1 MDYQRDYERGL
12 VSVRRGGRRGNT
24 LVEFALVV
32 LLFFLLVF
40 GLIDFG
46 RLFFTE
52 LTLQH
57 ALRQAGRFA
66 VTGNHLTDPNSNP
79 PGQQLTRVD
88 SIISVARQAAVG
100 IPIPA
105 DNIQVSSQVGGA
117 GSAGGPSDTMTISLN
132 YDLPLITPMIRAF
145 FPPDGIYHFTV
156 KTTFKNE
163 PFPEANTN

>member
-32 LLFFLLVF
+32 LFFFLLVF

-66 VTGNHLTDPNSNP
+66 VTGNHLPDPDHAN
-79 PGQQLTRVD
+79 QQLPRVD

-100 IPIPA
+100 IPV

-132 YDLPLITPMIRAF
+132 YDLPMITPMIRAF

-163 PFPEANTN
+163 PFPEANTR